1 MIISNFDLFSF
12 INIFDLFV
20 RSACLF
26 RYLFFFISRNIKLEG
41 PPPFYDF
48 DPKKHQKK
56 NQSDVAGKTRPQSLS
71 QKGNVVVFLESY
83 IWSGKR
89 LVVAPSVYTMR
100 LQHIHFKI
108 KKSFSWGEFLKFN
121 LRAVEWPMKRIH
133 TISNSCC
140 TKSWKSGDCNVKVFI
155 LYNCLQP

>member
-26 RYLFFFISRNIKLEG
+26 RYLFLLISRNIKLEG

-83 IWSGKR
+83 I
-89 LVVAPSVYTMR
+89 
-100 LQHIHFKI
+100 
-108 KKSFSWGEFLKFN
+108 
-121 LRAVEWPMKRIH
+121 
-133 TISNSCC
+133 
-140 TKSWKSGDCNVKVFI
+140 
-155 LYNCLQP
+155 